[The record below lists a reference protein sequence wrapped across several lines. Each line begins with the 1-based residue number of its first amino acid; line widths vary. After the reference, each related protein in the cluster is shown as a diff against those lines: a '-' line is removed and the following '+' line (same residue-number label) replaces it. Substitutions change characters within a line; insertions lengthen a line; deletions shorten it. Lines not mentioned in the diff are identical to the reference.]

1 MTRAA
6 VHLADL
12 PVPPTHDAQGH
23 PLPEAANEPMG
34 SLAVRPPGAL
44 ARVEA
49 ALGWLVEVP
58 AAVLV
63 VADIVV
69 LLAGVVARFVLH
81 SPLVWSDEL
90 ASILFLWLAMLGSVV
105 ALRRGEHMR
114 MTAIVSRLA
123 PGPRAFMEAV
133 AICACLAF
141 LAFVVHPAWEFAR
154 DEGAIT
160 TPALEISSLWR
171 EAAMPVGIA
180 LMGVFAMLRLLRETR
195 ARTMLAALA
204 TVAVACGAFWL
215 ARGVFADL
223 GRWNLLIFFVG
234 VAAGSVLAGIPIA
247 FAFGLGT
254 FGYLAFGTTTP
265 LPIIAGRMDEG
276 MSHLILLA
284 VPLFVFLGQLIEATG
299 MARAMVAFLAGLL
312 GHVKGGLSYV
322 LVGAMYLVSGISGAK
337 AADMA
342 AIAPALFPEMK
353 ARGADEG
360 ELVALLAATGA
371 QTETVPPSL
380 VLITIGSVTG
390 VSIAALFT
398 GGLLPALVLGL
409 VLCAVVGWKSRG
421 EDLSQVVRT
430 TARQNLR
437 LFAIALPAI
446 ALPFLIRAAVVE
458 GVATATEVSTIG
470 IVYAVLAGLLVYRQF
485 PWKRLGGML
494 IGTATL
500 SGAILLIIGTA
511 TAMAWGLTQSG
522 FSRWLA
528 TTMAELPGGAPMFMA
543 VSVLAFVI
551 LGSVLEGIPAMVLF
565 GPLLFPIA
573 RQLGIHE
580 VHYAMVTTLAMGLG
594 LFAPPLGV
602 GYYAACAIS
611 RVNPDKGIRPM
622 VTYMGALLVG
632 VIVVAAVPWL
642 STGFL

>member
-1 MTRAA
+1 VKPAIRRGELAA
-6 VHLADL
+6 APGADPLAG
-12 PVPPTHDAQGH
+12 V
-23 PLPEAANEPMG
+23 LPEAANGP
-34 SLAVRPPGAL
+34 LAAAARAPRGAL
-44 ARVEA
+44 ARLET

-63 VADIVV
+63 VADVGV

-81 SPLVWSDEL
+81 APLTWSDEL
-90 ASILFLWLAMLGSVV
+90 ASMLFVWLAMFGAVI

-114 MTAIVSRLA
+114 MTAVVARLG
-123 PGPRAFMEAV
+123 PGPRALMEAV
-133 AICACLAF
+133 ATCACLAF
-141 LAFVVHPAWEFAR
+141 LAMVVWPAWQHAR
-154 DEGAIT
+154 DEGDIT
-160 TPALEISSLWR
+160 TPALEISNLWR
-171 EAAMPVGIA
+171 EAAMPAGIV
-180 LMGVFAMLRLLRETR
+180 LMGLFAVLRLLRDATWR
-195 ARTMLAALA
+195 HALAAA
-204 TVAVACGAFWL
+204 AIVAALCGAFW
-215 ARGVFADL
+215 AGHGVFAEL
-223 GRWNLLIFFVG
+223 GRLNLLVFFVG

-254 FGYLAFGTTTP
+254 FGYLALGTDTP
-265 LPIIAGRMDEG
+265 LTVVVGRMDEG

-284 VPLFVFLGQLIEATG
+284 VPLFVFLGQLIESTG

-312 GHVKGGLSYV
+312 GHVRGGLSYV

-353 ARGADEG
+353 QRGADEG

-409 VLCAVVGWKSRG
+409 VLCCVVGWRARG
-421 EDLSQVVRT
+421 EDLRGAPRT
-430 TARQNLR
+430 GARTNLKR
-437 LFAIALPAI
+437 FAVAFPAL

-470 IVYAVLAGLLVYRQF
+470 IAYTLVVGALVYRELA
-485 PWKRLGGML
+485 WRRLGPML
-494 IGTATL
+494 VGTAAL

-522 FSRWLA
+522 FSGWLA
-528 TTMAELPGGAPMFMA
+528 GTMSTLPGGAPMFLA

-580 VHYAMVTTLAMGLG
+580 VHYAMVATLAMGLG

-602 GYYAACAIS
+602 GYYAACAIA
-611 RVNPDKGIRPM
+611 RVNPDRGIRPM
-622 VTYMGALLVG
+622 LRYMLALLAGTVL
-632 VIVVAAVPWL
+632 VAAVPWL

>member
-1 MTRAA
+1 MKPVRLDELP
-6 VHLADL
+6 LA
-12 PVPPTHDAQGH
+12 THDALGH
-23 PLPEAANEPMG
+23 ALPEAANGPIVTQTTPQRG
-34 SLAVRPPGAL
+34 WL
-44 ARVEA
+44 ARIDRG
-49 ALGWLVEVP
+49 LGWLVEVP
-58 AAVLV
+58 AALLV
-63 VADIVV
+63 VADIGV

-90 ASILFLWLAMLGSVV
+90 ASILFLWLAMFGAVI

-114 MTAIVSRLA
+114 MTAIVARLS
-123 PGPRAFMEAV
+123 PGGRALMEAV
-133 AICACLAF
+133 ATCACLAF
-141 LAFVVHPAWEFAR
+141 LALVLRPAWQHAS
-154 DEGAIT
+154 DEGDIT
-160 TPALEISSLWR
+160 TSALEISNLWR
-171 EAAMPVGIA
+171 EIAMPIGIA
-180 LMGVFAMLRLLRETR
+180 LMGTFAILRLLREANAKHIVT
-195 ARTMLAALA
+195 ALVIVGGLCA
-204 TVAVACGAFWL
+204 AFWL
-215 ARGVFADL
+215 GRHAFDDL
-223 GRWNLLIFFVG
+223 GRLNLLIFFVG

-254 FGYLAFGTTTP
+254 FGYLALSTGTP
-265 LPIIAGRMDEG
+265 MSVMVGRMDEG

-284 VPLFVFLGQLIEATG
+284 VPLFVFLGQLLEATG

-312 GHVKGGLSYV
+312 GHVRGGLQYV

-342 AIAPALFPEMK
+342 AVAPALFPEMK

-409 VLCAVVGWKSRG
+409 ILCAVVGWRSRG
-421 EDLSQVVRT
+421 EDLSGVPRT
-430 TARQNLR
+430 PWKKNIK
-437 LFAIALPAI
+437 LFAIAFPAL
-446 ALPFLIRAAVVE
+446 ALPFLIRAAVVG

-470 IVYAVLAGLLVYRQF
+470 IAYALIVGAAIYRQMK
-485 PWKRLGGML
+485 WRNLGRML
-494 IGTATL
+494 VGTAAL

-522 FSRWLA
+522 FSGWLA
-528 TTMAELPGGAPMFMA
+528 TTMAGLPGGAPMFMA
-543 VSVLAFVI
+543 VSILAFVV

-573 RQLGIHE
+573 RQLGIND
-580 VHYAMVTTLAMGLG
+580 VHYAMVATLAMGLG

-602 GYYAACAIS
+602 GYYSACAIA
-611 RVNPDKGIRPM
+611 RVNPDRGIRPLM
-622 VTYMGALLVG
+622 GYMAALLIG
-632 VIVVAAVPWL
+632 TIIVAAVPWL